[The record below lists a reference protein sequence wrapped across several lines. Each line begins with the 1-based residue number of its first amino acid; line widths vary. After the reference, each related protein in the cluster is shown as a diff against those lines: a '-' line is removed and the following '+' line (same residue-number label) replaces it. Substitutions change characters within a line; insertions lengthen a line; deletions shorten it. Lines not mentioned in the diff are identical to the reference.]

1 METAQHLPSVLGNLP
16 NVPQTL
22 SDNEKA
28 AAARLPLSQSLAIA
42 SDLLGQFPNCK
53 AEDVF
58 TRSMAELFNCYP
70 ASIVR
75 DITDVRKGIAIE
87 TQFLSIAVMAAWLD
101 KRSEPVFKA
110 ADWDRHALKQIEN
123 RGKPLESQ
131 PLLRK
136 MQDWTAQRDRQ
147 LIVENEKLKAI
158 QDKRT
163 TSQMVETNRIRA
175 AEYKRAGLDPVYA
188 GDNITVV
195 SLPMMLHMGWR
206 VDTIAGRKALT
217 RS

>member
-1 METAQHLPSVLGNLP
+1 
-16 NVPQTL
+16 
-22 SDNEKA
+22 
-28 AAARLPLSQSLAIA
+28 
-42 SDLLGQFPNCK
+42 
-53 AEDVF
+53 
-58 TRSMAELFNCYP
+58 MAELFNCYP
-70 ASIVR
+70 ASVVR
-75 DITDVRKGIAIE
+75 DITDVRKGLAIE

-101 KRSEPVFKA
+101 KRSEPLFKV
-110 ADWDRHALKQIEN
+110 ADQDRRALKQIES
-123 RGKPLESQ
+123 RGKPIESQ

-136 MQDWTAQRDRQ
+136 MQDWTVQRDRQ

-163 TSQMVETNRIRA
+163 TSQMVETNGIRA

-206 VDTIAGRKALT
+206 IEKVDGRLGLT
-217 RS
+217 RGAA